1 MPVTRHPLLPQ
12 TNNDLVVAVDTQ
24 ALSRLESG
32 LTTLREKGPSITNR
46 FYSRLFESYPG
57 VRTMFPAD
65 IAAQEKKLLDSLVA
79 VVTMLKEPAKT
90 VPMLRELGRKHTTYG
105 AKPEHYPIVCN
116 LLLDCMKAEFGPE
129 WTPQLALEWTQALE
143 LVAHHM
149 MSGDA
154 TSKSDTLHTHTRTRT
169 V

>member
-1 MPVTRHPLLPQ
+1 MPVTRHPLLTQ

-24 ALSRLESG
+24 AMNRLEAS
-32 LTTLREKGPSITNR
+32 LTTLKAKGPSITHR
-46 FYSRLFESYPG
+46 FYTRLFESFPG

-65 IAAQEKKLLDSLVA
+65 TAGQEKKILDSLVTI
-79 VVTMLKEPAKT
+79 VSLLKEPAKT
-90 VPMLRELGRKHTTYG
+90 VPMLRELGRKHSTYG

-116 LLLDCMKAEFGPE
+116 LLLDCMKAEFGTE

-143 LVAHHM
+143 LVSYHM
-149 MSGDA
+149 ISGDA
-154 TSKSDTLHTHTRTRT
+154 SATHDGFRTQTRTRT